1 MAEERTPTKQLRSTA
16 FHEAGHVV
24 ACYFLGVPFKCVTI
38 VATQGA
44 RGHVHHSDPWL
55 PAWLE
60 KVKKARDR
68 GAGGFADAPTRRWV
82 ESRVMMY
89 LAGGLAHERAKSIE
103 SSGVSL
109 GWGLGDGRDK
119 ANARDLLESLSSSNN
134 EAGAYLS
141 WLIAAT
147 RTMLALPD
155 VWLAVDA
162 VGRGAARAAH
172 VVGQGGPPS
181 DRLRPRG
188 GGPAE
193 RCLELGV
200 RRRVDAQ
207 QPACDLFVTSGAS
220 PLT

>member
-1 MAEERTPTKQLRSTA
+1 M
-16 FHEAGHVV
+16 
-24 ACYFLGVPFKCVTI
+24 
-38 VATQGA
+38 
-44 RGHVHHSDPWL
+44 HHSDPWL

-141 WLIAAT
+141 WLIA
-147 RTMLALPD
+147 RPD
-155 VWLAVDA
+155 HA
-162 VGRGAARAAH
+162 GAARRL
-172 VVGQGGPPS
+172 VG
-181 DRLRPRG
+181 RRRG
-188 GGPAE
+188 GWALLERRTLSAKEVRQVIGCALEAE
-193 RCLELGV
+193 DQRS
-200 RRRVDAQ
+200 AAWNW
-207 QPACDLFVTSGAS
+207 ACVGA
-220 PLT
+220 